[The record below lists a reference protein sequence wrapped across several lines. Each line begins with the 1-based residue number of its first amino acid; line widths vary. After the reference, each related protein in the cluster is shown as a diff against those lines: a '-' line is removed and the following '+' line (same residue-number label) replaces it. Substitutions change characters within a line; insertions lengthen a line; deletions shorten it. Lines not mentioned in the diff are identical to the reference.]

1 MDHNCSGAARR
12 PSLAPIARTLLV
24 ILGLVAPLLAGLGTA
39 AAQTI
44 KIGAVLTLTGD
55 VAAYGIAQMDALIL
69 ARDMINE
76 AGGVLGQ
83 PIELIIED
91 SRGDKNGAIN
101 AVSKLT
107 SRDRVL
113 AIVGPTLSAEMFA
126 VGPVANRSR
135 VTIMGISNTAVGI
148 DEIGPWVFRNSL
160 PEELV
165 LPETVRRSHERLG
178 YATAALLYANNDDF
192 SKSGADTFREAL
204 AAHGV
209 RIVATEAF
217 QTGDTDFRAQLT
229 KVASANPDVLVI
241 SSLYKEAALLLRQ
254 ARQLGLTQPVIGGN
268 GFNAPEFIEIAG
280 EAGDG
285 AIVGSPWFAGRDHP
299 KVREFVAAYRARYG
313 TEPNQFAAQAF
324 DALYLFAEAIRIAQS
339 TTNRQAFR
347 DALASIKNF
356 DGVTGI
362 FTFDE
367 NGRPRMD
374 ANVLQV
380 KDGAYVEF

>member
-1 MDHNCSGAARR
+1 NGTHFLLRSTADECRKVPFFTENLSPVTKGRFSMDYNCNGAARR

-192 SKSGADTFREAL
+192 SKSG
-204 AAHGV
+204 
-209 RIVATEAF
+209 
-217 QTGDTDFRAQLT
+217 
-229 KVASANPDVLVI
+229 
-241 SSLYKEAALLLRQ
+241 
-254 ARQLGLTQPVIGGN
+254 
-268 GFNAPEFIEIAG
+268 
-280 EAGDG
+280 
-285 AIVGSPWFAGRDHP
+285 
-299 KVREFVAAYRARYG
+299 
-313 TEPNQFAAQAF
+313 
-324 DALYLFAEAIRIAQS
+324 
-339 TTNRQAFR
+339 
-347 DALASIKNF
+347 
-356 DGVTGI
+356 
-362 FTFDE
+362 
-367 NGRPRMD
+367 
-374 ANVLQV
+374 
-380 KDGAYVEF
+380 